1 MEGMAAQ
8 QRPEIP
14 QDMKAFNK
22 KLIEE
27 VRANGGKITS
37 GPMAGSSPMLL
48 TTKGRN
54 SGEPQ
59 TVVIGWRPSGAAMVV
74 IASNNGAADHP
85 QWYRNLMQDPHATAE
100 VNGKAIQ
107 VRARTAEGEERTRM
121 GALID
126 YLERQQEKTE
136 REIPVVVL
144 EPVQ

>member
-1 MEGMAAQ
+1 MAAQ

-27 VRANGGKITS
+27 VRANGGKVPS
-37 GPMAGSSPMLL
+37 GPMAGSSPLLL

-74 IASNNGAADHP
+74 IASNNGAAEHP
-85 QWYRNLMQDPHATAE
+85 QWYRNLLENPQATAE
-100 VNGKAIQ
+100 VNGKTFE
-107 VRARTAEGEERTRM
+107 VRARTAEGEERTRL

-126 YLERQQEKTE
+126 YLERQQALTK

>member
-1 MEGMAAQ
+1 
-8 QRPEIP
+8 
-14 QDMKAFNK
+14 MKAFNT

-48 TTKGRN
+48 TTKGRK

-74 IASNNGAADHP
+74 IASNNGAAEHP
-85 QWYRNLMQDPHATAE
+85 QWYRNLMQDPQATVE
-100 VNGKAIQ
+100 VNGKTFQ
-107 VRARTAEGEERTRM
+107 VRARTAEGAERTRL

-126 YLERQQEKTE
+126 YLGRQQALTERQ
-136 REIPVVVL
+136 IPVVVL

>member
-1 MEGMAAQ
+1 
-8 QRPEIP
+8 
-14 QDMKAFNK
+14 MKAFNR

-27 VRANGGKITS
+27 IRANGGKITS
-37 GPMAGSSPMLL
+37 GPMAGSSPMIL
-48 TTKGRN
+48 TTKGRKT
-54 SGEPQ
+54 GEPQ

-100 VNGKAIQ
+100 VNGKTIQ
-107 VRARTAEGEERTRM
+107 IRARTAEGEERTRM

>member
-1 MEGMAAQ
+1 MT
-8 QRPEIP
+8 
-14 QDMKAFNK
+14 AFNR

-27 VRANGGKITS
+27 IRANGGKITI
-37 GPMAGSSPMLL
+37 GPMAGSSPLVL
-48 TTKGRN
+48 TTKGRK

-74 IASNNGAADHP
+74 IASNNGAAEHP
-85 QWYRNLMQDPHATAE
+85 QWYRNLMEDPHATAE
-100 VNGKAIQ
+100 VNGNKFD
-107 VRARTAEGEERTRM
+107 VRARTTQGEERTRM

-126 YLERQQEKTE
+126 YLERQQALTT

>member
-1 MEGMAAQ
+1 MAAQ

-14 QDMKAFNK
+14 QDMTAFNR
-22 KLIEE
+22 KLIEDI
-27 VRANGGKITS
+27 RANGGKITS
-37 GPMAGSSPMLL
+37 GPMAGSSPLVL
-48 TTKGRN
+48 TTKGRK

-74 IASNNGAADHP
+74 IASNNGAAEHP
-85 QWYRNLMQDPHATAE
+85 QWYRNLMEDPHATAE
-100 VNGKAIQ
+100 VNGKKFD
-107 VRARTAEGEERTRM
+107 VRARTTQGEERTRM

-126 YLERQQEKTE
+126 YLERQQALTT